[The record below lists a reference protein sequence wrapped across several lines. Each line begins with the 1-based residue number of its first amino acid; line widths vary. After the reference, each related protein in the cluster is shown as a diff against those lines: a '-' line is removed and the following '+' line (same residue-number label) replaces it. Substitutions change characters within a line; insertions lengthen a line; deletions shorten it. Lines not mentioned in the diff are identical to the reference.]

1 MIFNQLAFL
10 LVFLPIVLGL
20 FFWPGLER
28 WRPAVLIAA
37 SFIFYGAS
45 GLRHASILALDITV
59 VYAVMA
65 RPKAVGSR
73 VSVAAAIA
81 VPILTLAYFK
91 YAGFLFGTIAG
102 FAPAANLEQFSLFRD
117 VLVPAGISF
126 FTFQVIAFAIDRYRG
141 EIPTVPSFANFALYV
156 SFFPQLVAGPIVRLS
171 QVRESIERLPVFRAS
186 AVDFAEGG
194 ALFVLGLGYKV
205 LLADRL
211 HGAVLPLAGAPGE
224 LSSLSATYVLLAYS
238 FQIYFDFFGYS
249 LCAIGL
255 GRFFGFRFP
264 DNFLRPYESL
274 NPREFWRRWH
284 VTLSYWIR
292 DYLYL
297 PLGGNRR
304 YVRNILIVF
313 AAAGL
318 WHGAGWSF
326 VAWGLYHG
334 SLVIIYKA
342 LGHIWDTWP
351 KILQRALTFFLVSAG
366 WTLFLFD
373 FDEALMF
380 WRSAFHLGS
389 AGLGPTPDL
398 GMWILLLASAAVCF
412 GVRADKIAIVSASR
426 WREIKMGVG
435 LSALFV
441 AVMLLVDQ
449 SQTFIYFRF

>member
-1 MIFNQLAFL
+1 MIFNQFAFL
-10 LVFLPIVLGL
+10 LAFLPIVLGM

-28 WRPAVLIAA
+28 WRPAILIAA
-37 SFIFYGAS
+37 SFVFYGAS
-45 GLRHASILALDITV
+45 GLRHAVILALDITV

-65 RPKAVGSR
+65 RPTAVGNR
-73 VSVAAAIA
+73 LSVAAAIS
-81 VPILTLAYFK
+81 VPILTLAFFK
-91 YAGFLFGTIAG
+91 YGGFFYGTIAG
-102 FAPAANLEQFSLFRD
+102 LAPAANLGQFSLFRD

-141 EIPTVPSFANFALYV
+141 EIRDVPSFVNFALYV
-156 SFFPQLVAGPIVRLS
+156 SFFPQLVAGPIVRLV
-171 QVRESIERLPVFRAS
+171 QVREAIERLPIFRAT
-186 AVDFAEGG
+186 ATDFAEGG
-194 ALFVLGLGYKV
+194 ALLVIGLGYKV
-205 LLADRL
+205 LLADGL
-211 HGAVLPLAGAPGE
+211 HGSVLPLAGAPGE
-224 LSSLSATYVLLAYS
+224 LSSLSAIYVLLAYS

-284 VTLSYWIR
+284 VTLGYWIR

-304 YVRNILIVF
+304 YIRNILIVF

-334 SLVIIYKA
+334 SLVVFYKA
-342 LGHIWDTWP
+342 LGRFWDTWP
-351 KILQRALTFFLVSAG
+351 KILQRSLTFILVSAA

-373 FDEALMF
+373 FNDALVF
-380 WRSAFHLGS
+380 WRSAFSIGV
-389 AGLGPTPDL
+389 AGIGPAPDL
-398 GMWILLLASAAVCF
+398 GMWVFLLASAAVCF
-412 GVRADKIAIVSASR
+412 GVQTDKIATASAAP
-426 WREIKMGVG
+426 WREVTKGAG
-435 LSALFV
+435 LSVLFV
-441 AVMLLVDQ
+441 AVLLLVDQ

>member
-1 MIFNQLAFL
+1 M
-10 LVFLPIVLGL
+10 
-20 FFWPGLER
+20 
-28 WRPAVLIAA
+28 
-37 SFIFYGAS
+37 
-45 GLRHASILALDITV
+45 
-59 VYAVMA
+59 
-65 RPKAVGSR
+65 
-73 VSVAAAIA
+73 
-81 VPILTLAYFK
+81 
-91 YAGFLFGTIAG
+91 
-102 FAPAANLEQFSLFRD
+102 
-117 VLVPAGISF
+117 
-126 FTFQVIAFAIDRYRG
+126 
-141 EIPTVPSFANFALYV
+141 PSFANFALYI

-171 QVRESIERLPVFRAS
+171 QVRESIERLPVFGAS

-326 VAWGLYHG
+326 VAWGLYHE
-334 SLVIIYKA
+334 SLVLLYKA
-342 LGHIWDTWP
+342 LGKFWDTWP
-351 KILQRALTFFLVSAG
+351 KILQRAVTFFLVSAG

-373 FDEALMF
+373 FNGALAF
-380 WRSAFHLGS
+380 WRSAFNFGI
-389 AGLGPTPDL
+389 AGVEPAPDL

-412 GVRADKIAIVSASR
+412 GIQTDKIVAASTSL
-426 WREIKMGVG
+426 WREVTMGVG
-435 LSALFV
+435 FSVLFV
-441 AVMLLVDQ
+441 AVLLLVDQ